1 MGAVHDDMLGKF
13 AKTSEAYLGGLKDG
27 RVKMHGALRAVVEQM
42 AWAREGKP
50 DKREEF
56 VLIKDILGAIDRE
69 KPV

>member
-1 MGAVHDDMLGKF
+1 MGAVDDDMLGKF
-13 AKTSEAYLGGLKDG
+13 AKTSEAYLGGVKDG
-27 RVKMHGALRAVVEQM
+27 RFRMFGVLRAVVEQM

-56 VLIKDILGAIDRE
+56 ALIKDILGSIDRE